1 MLSAVVDFAGCSCC
15 IKSHSWICHAMQPAD
30 VEGPDLLLRTSRT
43 FLELVPAEAGLPRV
57 QSSPAL
63 SAENTPSQ
71 PAQTDGA
78 PPEDAGDEDED
89 EDDVYGF
96 HPDHPTWQA
105 ARKLMIRNIP
115 ARCSYQELDAF
126 LRAHTPLPFGLS
138 LPVNRSGRNCGYAFV
153 TMADPLSLRSL
164 VQALWQQRIPSRQSE
179 KPLRLQP
186 GKGTAA

>member
-1 MLSAVVDFAGCSCC
+1 
-15 IKSHSWICHAMQPAD
+15 MQPAWD
-30 VEGPDLLLRTSRT
+30 VEGDLLLRTSRT
-43 FLELVPAEAGLPRV
+43 FLELVPAEAGLARV

-63 SAENTPSQ
+63 SAENALSQ
-71 PAQTDGA
+71 PPQPDGV
-78 PPEDAGDEDED
+78 PPEDGSGDEDED